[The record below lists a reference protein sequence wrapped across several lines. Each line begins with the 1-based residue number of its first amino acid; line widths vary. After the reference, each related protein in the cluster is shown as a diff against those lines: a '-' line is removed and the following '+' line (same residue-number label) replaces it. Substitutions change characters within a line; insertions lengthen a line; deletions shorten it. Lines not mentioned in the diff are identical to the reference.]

1 MKNYIDPPKAK
12 PVLDSGKRTEF
23 PTGAVRDMHTGKGRN
38 DLIPPRIAYH
48 LLEVKEDPSNPSMEA
63 YAIGA
68 LYAYWCM
75 KNEAVTSR
83 LNLLRECFVRC
94 CYVIVDKNHSGA
106 ALTRL
111 QVINIGLDRLAKLYE
126 KGAEK
131 YGELNWTKGIPSSSF
146 YDSAHRH
153 MRKHLLGQDDE
164 DHLAA
169 FLFNVVGL
177 MYNERHHPDLVVLHE
192 CFVEGSV
199 SNA

>member
-12 PVLDSGKRTEF
+12 PVLDSGQRTEF

-38 DLIPPRIAYH
+38 DLIPPRVACH
-48 LLEVKEDPSNPSMEA
+48 LLEVTEDPSNPSLEA
-63 YAIGA
+63 NAIDA
-68 LYAYWCM
+68 LYAYWGM
-75 KNEAVTSR
+75 KNGAVTSR
-83 LNLLRECFVRC
+83 LNLLRECFVYC
-94 CYVIVDKNHSGA
+94 CYVIAYKNYSGA
-106 ALTRL
+106 ALTSL
-111 QVINIGLDRLAKLYE
+111 QVVNIGLDTLAKLYE

-177 MYNERHHPDLVVLHE
+177 MYNERKHPDLVVLHE
-192 CFVEGSV
+192 CFVEGSA